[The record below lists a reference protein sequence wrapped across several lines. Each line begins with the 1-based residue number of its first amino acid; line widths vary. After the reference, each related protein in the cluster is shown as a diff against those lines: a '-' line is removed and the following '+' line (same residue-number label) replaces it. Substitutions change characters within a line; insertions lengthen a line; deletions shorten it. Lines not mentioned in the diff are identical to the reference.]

1 MCLSQA
7 GCPRIKPSEMRI
19 CVQLLTK
26 EVLSRQTSKGEGETK
41 QWETKPGKGNPV
53 EGSFD
58 LILGVRKLWGFSYA
72 SVFPETREP
81 GSHTLIPNPQFCTS
95 VSHCSRV
102 VLPFL
107 GLCLQ
112 GKYFYSGPGAV
123 L

>member
-1 MCLSQA
+1 
-7 GCPRIKPSEMRI
+7 MRE
-19 CVQLLTK
+19 K
-26 EVLSRQTSKGEGETK
+26 ETQNR
-41 QWETKPGKGNPV
+41 WETKPGKGATSGSLV

-72 SVFPETREP
+72 SVFLRQ
-81 GSHTLIPNPQFCTS
+81 GSWALIHSFPNPQFCTS

-112 GKYFYSGPGAV
+112 GKVFLVAPGLFSEEFTQV
-123 L
+123 LNVGSRSTS